1 VQLVR
6 RRTGRALPVV
16 AVEDTEIDQL
26 YPQHTQYVQLY
37 EVLHV
42 LARAAASRHANLIER
57 ERELHR

>member
-1 VQLVR
+1 
-6 RRTGRALPVV
+6 V